1 MALDQAG
8 RSPLGASPPLAS
20 IRSFDD
26 TLYVTRRRSVASY
39 WRHQITTSQKLPVY
53 LCPIVVSPDHGSLGP
68 LNHELL
74 HHPSIDHTF
83 TLASHESIPLL
94 ILAIILLCLNCL
106 GIRPQTTD
114 TQTMRQVPSRKGD
127 GRSTT
132 SSRNIFV
139 ALALA
144 SQLPTANAIVFP
156 STHPNYKTDY
166 LSLNKR
172 YNPARRGPPEDWNGR
187 IPLKITNTCSEPIWP
202 GITTQHG
209 VGPGTGGFELA
220 AGESRDLWVGP
231 TWQGRAWGRTN
242 CTVNGESAGCTTGD
256 CFGKLN
262 CEFSGAVPATLAEF
276 NLAGGVS
283 GRQTFYDISLVDGY
297 NIPVG
302 INYIP
307 ADNTSYIPPNL
318 TNCAC
323 IATAGLLSNTAAS
336 GTVYTNSTYPVPW
349 EPTETNNSARD
360 WCPWPLL
367 SMPPEKPGDGVY
379 PYPDDNIM
387 RPDFSPCK
395 SQCAA
400 TNSDKDC
407 CIGSWHDPNKC
418 KPGLYSKHAKSI
430 CPDAYSFAFDDQ
442 TSTFIIPSGGG
453 WEVVF
458 CPAGRS
464 TNILRT
470 MGPQLFE
477 LASAGYL
484 SQKNLDLVKNLSY
497 IESQS
502 EKNAAPGVA
511 SKSAWAVCAAA
522 VTALLM
528 AI

>member
-1 MALDQAG
+1 
-8 RSPLGASPPLAS
+8 
-20 IRSFDD
+20 
-26 TLYVTRRRSVASY
+26 
-39 WRHQITTSQKLPVY
+39 
-53 LCPIVVSPDHGSLGP
+53 
-68 LNHELL
+68 
-74 HHPSIDHTF
+74 
-83 TLASHESIPLL
+83 
-94 ILAIILLCLNCL
+94 
-106 GIRPQTTD
+106 
-114 TQTMRQVPSRKGD
+114 MRQVPSRSRKGD

-209 VGPGTGGFELA
+209 VGPGTGGFELG

-307 ADNTSYIPPNL
+307 AENTSYIPPNL

>member
-1 MALDQAG
+1 
-8 RSPLGASPPLAS
+8 
-20 IRSFDD
+20 
-26 TLYVTRRRSVASY
+26 
-39 WRHQITTSQKLPVY
+39 
-53 LCPIVVSPDHGSLGP
+53 
-68 LNHELL
+68 
-74 HHPSIDHTF
+74 
-83 TLASHESIPLL
+83 
-94 ILAIILLCLNCL
+94 
-106 GIRPQTTD
+106 
-114 TQTMRQVPSRKGD
+114 MRQVPSRKGD

-144 SQLPTANAIVFP
+144 SQLPIANAIVFP

-209 VGPGTGGFELA
+209 VGPGTGGFELG

-484 SQKNLDLVKNLSY
+484 SQKNLDLVNNLSY

>member
-1 MALDQAG
+1 MQ
-8 RSPLGASPPLAS
+8 SS
-20 IRSFDD
+20 
-26 TLYVTRRRSVASY
+26 
-39 WRHQITTSQKLPVY
+39 SQ
-53 LCPIVVSPDHGSLGP
+53 
-68 LNHELL
+68 
-74 HHPSIDHTF
+74 
-83 TLASHESIPLL
+83 
-94 ILAIILLCLNCL
+94 
-106 GIRPQTTD
+106 
-114 TQTMRQVPSRKGD
+114 
-127 GRSTT
+127 
-132 SSRNIFV
+132 
-139 ALALA
+139 
-144 SQLPTANAIVFP
+144 
-156 STHPNYKTDY
+156 
-166 LSLNKR
+166 
-172 YNPARRGPPEDWNGR
+172 
-187 IPLKITNTCSEPIWP
+187 
-202 GITTQHG
+202 
-209 VGPGTGGFELA
+209 
-220 AGESRDLWVGP
+220 
-231 TWQGRAWGRTN
+231 
-242 CTVNGESAGCTTGD
+242 
-256 CFGKLN
+256 
-262 CEFSGAVPATLAEF
+262 GAVPSTLAEF

-323 IATAGLLSNTAAS
+323 IATAGLLSNAAAS

-379 PYPDDNIM
+379 PYPDDNIK

>member
-1 MALDQAG
+1 
-8 RSPLGASPPLAS
+8 
-20 IRSFDD
+20 
-26 TLYVTRRRSVASY
+26 
-39 WRHQITTSQKLPVY
+39 
-53 LCPIVVSPDHGSLGP
+53 
-68 LNHELL
+68 
-74 HHPSIDHTF
+74 
-83 TLASHESIPLL
+83 
-94 ILAIILLCLNCL
+94 
-106 GIRPQTTD
+106 
-114 TQTMRQVPSRKGD
+114 MRQLSPRNGGRHSKRTSRKLC
-127 GRSTT
+127 
-132 SSRNIFV
+132 V
-139 ALALA
+139 VWALA
-144 SQLPTANAIVFP
+144 SQLATSNAIVFP

-166 LSLNKR
+166 LQLNKR

-187 IPLKITNTCSEPIWP
+187 IPLKITNSCPETIWP

-209 VGPGTGGFELA
+209 IGPGTGGFELD
-220 AGESRDLWVGP
+220 AGDSRDLWVGP

-256 CFGKLN
+256 CFGKLD

-283 GRQTFYDISLVDGY
+283 GKQTFYDISLVDGY

-307 ADNTSYIPPNL
+307 AENTTYIPPNL

-323 IATAGLLSNTAAS
+323 IATTGFMAQRAAS
-336 GTVYTNSTYPVPW
+336 GAVYTNSTFPVPW
-349 EPTETNNSARD
+349 EANESNESVRD

-367 SMPPEKPGDGVY
+367 SMPPDKPGDGIY
-379 PYPDDNIM
+379 PYPDDTIR
-387 RPDFSPCK
+387 RPIFSPCK

-407 CIGSWHDPNKC
+407 CIGKWHDPDVC
-418 KPGLYSKHAKSI
+418 KPGLYSRHAKAM

-470 MGPQLFE
+470 LGPQLFE
-477 LASAGYL
+477 IASAGFL
-484 SQKNLDLVKNLSY
+484 SQKNLDLVKNRSY
-497 IESQS
+497 IESES
-502 EKNAAPGVA
+502 EKSIAPRLA
-511 SKSAWAVCAAA
+511 SKSFWALCSVAAT
-522 VTALLM
+522 VTVLVGL
-528 AI
+528 